1 VLPANLIDDGFG
13 VDGGR
18 WSERPLRDLAQ
29 SHPLIPYMPIL
40 GQLAS
45 AQFPFNYGLEP
56 GPFY

>member
-29 SHPLIPYMPIL
+29 SHPYMPIL